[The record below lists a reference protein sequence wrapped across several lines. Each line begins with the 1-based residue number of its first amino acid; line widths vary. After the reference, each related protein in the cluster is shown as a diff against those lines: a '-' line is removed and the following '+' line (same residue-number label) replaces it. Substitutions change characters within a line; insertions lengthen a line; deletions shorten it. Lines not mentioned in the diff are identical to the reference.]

1 MANATLRPQTGDRTL
16 GAARRA
22 RVGRVVPE
30 EEYGL
35 LETAE
40 GRELFFHRS
49 SVQGDFDRLF
59 PGTPV
64 RYREGLGEE
73 GPEAVLVLPDEA

>member
-1 MANATLRPQTGDRTL
+1 MATATHRPPVAERAL
-16 GAARRA
+16 GAERRA

-35 LETAE
+35 LETEE

-49 SVQGDFDRLF
+49 SVQGDFHRLL
-59 PGTPV
+59 PGAPV
-64 RYREGLGEE
+64 RFAEALGED
-73 GPEAVLVLPDEA
+73 GPEAVWVLPLER

>member
-1 MANATLRPQTGDRTL
+1 VATATYRPLAAGHAP
-16 GAARRA
+16 GAERRA

-35 LETAE
+35 LETEE

-49 SVQGDFDRLF
+49 SVEGDFLRLL
-59 PGTPV
+59 PGAPV
-64 RYREGLGEE
+64 RFVEALGEE
-73 GPEAVLVLPDEA
+73 GPEAVWVLPLEA